1 MQKKIFITVAL
12 CISICTVKAQEIPDS
27 LAQDFRNFLAKN
39 FSMYRTVNLNWET
52 KWAHNYTFTQD
63 GNELEKGKRP
73 DLHKISFSTMIPVL
87 KLKKVS
93 LYANVQYRSYQF
105 DAIEK
110 NHSATSAIFSQDG
123 YDYFAGGLNGTYYIN
138 VFNKPLALSASVI
151 ADGWDKGFG
160 KVQGLLSA
168 VMIFKHTKTTTF
180 TAGIMG
186 MTLFSSI
193 PIMPVISYWHRF
205 NNPNLSVDITMP
217 SQFYMR
223 YQLNSHRF
231 SAGASMTSDN
241 FYMKPNLKNV
251 PDICYFSEATLNPE
265 IVYEYI
271 INKHFYL
278 VARAGA
284 SMVMMAGLYSD
295 TRKGI
300 KVRNEEGQT
309 EVEPLVKMKRN
320 MVPFF
325 NLGVSYSL
333 FK

>member
-1 MQKKIFITVAL
+1 M
-12 CISICTVKAQEIPDS
+12 
-27 LAQDFRNFLAKN
+27 
-39 FSMYRTVNLNWET
+39 
-52 KWAHNYTFTQD
+52 
-63 GNELEKGKRP
+63 
-73 DLHKISFSTMIPVL
+73 
-87 KLKKVS
+87 
-93 LYANVQYRSYQF
+93 
-105 DAIEK
+105 
-110 NHSATSAIFSQDG
+110 
-123 YDYFAGGLNGTYYIN
+123 
-138 VFNKPLALSASVI
+138 
-151 ADGWDKGFG
+151 
-160 KVQGLLSA
+160 
-168 VMIFKHTKTTTF
+168 
-180 TAGIMG
+180 
-186 MTLFSSI
+186 
-193 PIMPVISYWHRF
+193 
-205 NNPNLSVDITMP
+205 
-217 SQFYMR
+217 
-223 YQLNSHRF
+223 
-231 SAGASMTSDN
+231 N
-241 FYMKPNLKNV
+241 FYPFNDMETISPRPMLFVAGENAHSREFSEDAYKRAAEPKELYIV

>member
-1 MQKKIFITVAL
+1 
-12 CISICTVKAQEIPDS
+12 
-27 LAQDFRNFLAKN
+27 
-39 FSMYRTVNLNWET
+39 
-52 KWAHNYTFTQD
+52 
-63 GNELEKGKRP
+63 
-73 DLHKISFSTMIPVL
+73 
-87 KLKKVS
+87 
-93 LYANVQYRSYQF
+93 
-105 DAIEK
+105 
-110 NHSATSAIFSQDG
+110 
-123 YDYFAGGLNGTYYIN
+123 
-138 VFNKPLALSASVI
+138 
-151 ADGWDKGFG
+151 
-160 KVQGLLSA
+160 
-168 VMIFKHTKTTTF
+168 
-180 TAGIMG
+180 
-186 MTLFSSI
+186 
-193 PIMPVISYWHRF
+193 
-205 NNPNLSVDITMP
+205 
-217 SQFYMR
+217 
-223 YQLNSHRF
+223 
-231 SAGASMTSDN
+231 MTSDN

>member
-1 MQKKIFITVAL
+1 
-12 CISICTVKAQEIPDS
+12 
-27 LAQDFRNFLAKN
+27 
-39 FSMYRTVNLNWET
+39 
-52 KWAHNYTFTQD
+52 
-63 GNELEKGKRP
+63 
-73 DLHKISFSTMIPVL
+73 
-87 KLKKVS
+87 
-93 LYANVQYRSYQF
+93 
-105 DAIEK
+105 
-110 NHSATSAIFSQDG
+110 
-123 YDYFAGGLNGTYYIN
+123 
-138 VFNKPLALSASVI
+138 
-151 ADGWDKGFG
+151 
-160 KVQGLLSA
+160 
-168 VMIFKHTKTTTF
+168 MIFKHTKTTTF

-278 VARAGA
+278 VAHAGA